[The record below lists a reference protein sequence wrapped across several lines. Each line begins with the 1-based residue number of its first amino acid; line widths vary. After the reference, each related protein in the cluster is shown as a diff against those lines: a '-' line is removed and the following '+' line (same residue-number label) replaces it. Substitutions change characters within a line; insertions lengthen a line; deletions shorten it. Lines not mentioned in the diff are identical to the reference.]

1 MDGDGLA
8 VEVELQSQKPG
19 NKTKLMLEPWT
30 KTLTLPRQV
39 KKLLLY
45 IFVHPGFYMDRLVGH
60 HEAFADVGLGPGA
73 HLAGGV
79 LDFTDDEASGVPAS
93 KQMNKNKETTE
104 SRRQE
109 VPSAMPPHFFSIFSS
124 GLHLSMAR

>member
-8 VEVELQSQKPG
+8 VKVELQSEKPG
-19 NKTKLMLEPWT
+19 NKPKLMPEPWT
-30 KTLTLPRQV
+30 KILTLLRQV

-60 HEAFADVGLGPGA
+60 HEAFADVDLGPGA

-79 LDFTDDEASGVPAS
+79 LDFTDDEASGVSAS
-93 KQMNKNKETTE
+93 KQMN
-104 SRRQE
+104 
-109 VPSAMPPHFFSIFSS
+109 
-124 GLHLSMAR
+124 